1 MLEKNNS
8 YLEVANLSKSFGTFE
23 AIKNISISIEEG
35 EFVCFLGPSGCG
47 KTTLLRCIA
56 GLEIQSTGSVF
67 QKNKDISSLP
77 PSNRDFGIVF
87 QSYALFPNLSVFS
100 NISYGLINNK
110 WKKADVKNRV
120 EELLNLV
127 NLTEHSSKY
136 PSQLSGGEQ
145 QRVALARA
153 LATSP
158 GLLLL
163 DEPLSAL
170 DLKVRIFLRK
180 QIRDLQRKLGVT
192 TIMVTHDQEE
202 AQTMADR
209 IFVMKDGEII
219 QSGTPSEIYTK
230 ANSPFIAAFIGSM
243 NFIPA
248 VISNSKKVRCKS
260 VEFNCDT
267 SNFKENESVQLAIRP
282 EDIQFKQENPDD
294 NILSAKI
301 KEIDFLGSYQRV
313 YLESKNLTDDLIIV
327 DVPSSN
333 ARKIN
338 LAINTEMNLYF
349 SKYSVGL
356 CGHWAPPKIIKQ
368 FGCLFFISLA
378 TCRLK
383 YSFHIEI
390 EKAAMLGGVLYCF
403 KIFKGLSTEKIN
415 GINLYFFDKIG

>member
-1 MLEKNNS
+1 MTEQKNNT
-8 YLEVANLSKSFGTFE
+8 YLAVNNLSKSFGNFE
-23 AIKNISISIEEG
+23 AIKNIAIDIKEG

-56 GLEIQSTGSVF
+56 GLETQTAGSVI
-67 QKNKDISSLP
+67 QKDIDISYEP

-110 WKKADVKNRV
+110 WKKDDVKKRV
-120 EELLNLV
+120 DELLDLV
-127 NLTEHSSKY
+127 NLTEHASKY

-170 DLKVRIFLRK
+170 DAKVRVFLRK

-209 IFVMKDGEII
+209 IFVMNEGEII

-230 ANSPFIAAFIGSM
+230 ANSPFIASFIGSM

-248 VISNSKKVRCKS
+248 TINSAKKVKCNS
-260 VEFNCDT
+260 IEINCDT
-267 SNFKENESVQLAIRP
+267 DSFTENDSVQLAVRP
-282 EDIQFKQENPDD
+282 EEIYFQQENQDD
-294 NILSAKI
+294 NVIPATI
-301 KEIDFLGSYQRV
+301 KEIEFLGSFQRV
-313 YLESKNLTDDLIIV
+313 YFEAKSFTNELIIV
-327 DVPSSN
+327 DVPSAN
-333 ARKIN
+333 ARKIK
-338 LAINTEMNLYF
+338 LVIDKEINLYF
-349 SKYSVGL
+349 SKQDARIYS
-356 CGHWAPPKIIKQ
+356 
-368 FGCLFFISLA
+368 
-378 TCRLK
+378 T
-383 YSFHIEI
+383 
-390 EKAAMLGGVLYCF
+390 
-403 KIFKGLSTEKIN
+403 
-415 GINLYFFDKIG
+415 

>member
-1 MLEKNNS
+1 MLEKNQT
-8 YLEVANLSKSFGTFE
+8 YLEVTNLSKSFGSFE
-23 AIKNISISIEEG
+23 AIKNISINIKEG

-56 GLEIQSTGSVF
+56 GLEIQSTGSVV
-67 QKNKDISSLP
+67 QKNKDISNLP

-87 QSYALFPNLSVFS
+87 QSYALFPNLTVFS
-100 NISYGLINNK
+100 NIAYGLANNK
-110 WKKADVKNRV
+110 WSKHDINKRV

-127 NLTEHSSKY
+127 SLTEHAKKY

-170 DLKVRIFLRK
+170 DAKVRVFLRK

-219 QSGTPSEIYTK
+219 QSGTPNEIYTK
-230 ANSPFIAAFIGSM
+230 ANSPFIASFIGSM

-248 VISNSKKVRCKS
+248 IISNSSQVKCNN
-260 VEFNCDT
+260 VEINCDT
-267 SNFKENESVQLAIRP
+267 GNFQKNESVQIAIRP
-282 EDIQFKQENPDD
+282 EDIQFTKEKSDD
-294 NILSAKI
+294 NILIAKI
-301 KEIDFLGSYQRV
+301 KEIEFLGAFQRI
-313 YLESKNLTDDLIIV
+313 YFESKIVTDDLIMV
-327 DVPSSN
+327 DVLSSN

-338 LAINTEMNLYF
+338 LSVNDELNLYF
-349 SKYSVGL
+349 SKEDTRVYS
-356 CGHWAPPKIIKQ
+356 I
-368 FGCLFFISLA
+368 
-378 TCRLK
+378 
-383 YSFHIEI
+383 
-390 EKAAMLGGVLYCF
+390 
-403 KIFKGLSTEKIN
+403 
-415 GINLYFFDKIG
+415 

>member
-67 QKNKDISSLP
+67 QKNKDISNLP

-120 EELLNLV
+120 DELLNLV
-127 NLTEHSSKY
+127 NLIEHSSKY

-282 EDIQFKQENPDD
+282 EDIRFKQENSDD

-313 YLESKNLTDDLIIV
+313 YFESKSLTDDLIIV
-327 DVPSSN
+327 DVHRSN
-333 ARKIN
+333 ARKIK
-338 LAINTEMNLYF
+338 LAFNMEMNLF
-349 SKYSVGL
+349 
-356 CGHWAPPKIIKQ
+356 
-368 FGCLFFISLA
+368 FLFP
-378 TCRLK
+378 
-383 YSFHIEI
+383 
-390 EKAAMLGGVLYCF
+390 
-403 KIFKGLSTEKIN
+403 
-415 GINLYFFDKIG
+415 

>member
-1 MLEKNNS
+1 MTGNNNS
-8 YLEVANLSKSFGTFE
+8 YLEVTNLSKSFGTFE
-23 AIKNISISIEEG
+23 AIKNIDINIKEG

-56 GLEIQSTGSVF
+56 GLETQSAGSVI
-67 QKNKDISSLP
+67 QKNINISNEP

-110 WKKADVKNRV
+110 WKKADIKNRV
-120 EELLNLV
+120 DELLNLV
-127 NLTEHSSKY
+127 NLTEHASKY

-170 DLKVRIFLRK
+170 DAKVRVFLRK

-209 IFVMKDGEII
+209 IFVMNEGEII
-219 QSGTPSEIYTK
+219 QSGTPNEIYTK
-230 ANSPFIAAFIGSM
+230 ANSPFIASFIGSM

-248 VISNSKKVRCKS
+248 TIDSSKKVKCNNI
-260 VEFNCDT
+260 EINCDIGL
-267 SNFKENESVQLAIRP
+267 FKENDSVQLAVRP
-282 EDIQFKQENPDD
+282 EDIQLKQENQDD
-294 NILSAKI
+294 NMIPGTI
-301 KEIDFLGSYQRV
+301 KEVEFLGSFQRV
-313 YLESKNLTDDLIIV
+313 YFEVRNITDELIIV
-327 DVPSSN
+327 DVPSST
-333 ARKIN
+333 ARKIELDVN
-338 LAINTEMNLYF
+338 KEMNLYF
-349 SKYSVGL
+349 SKEDARIY
-356 CGHWAPPKIIKQ
+356 
-368 FGCLFFISLA
+368 
-378 TCRLK
+378 T
-383 YSFHIEI
+383 
-390 EKAAMLGGVLYCF
+390 
-403 KIFKGLSTEKIN
+403 T
-415 GINLYFFDKIG
+415 

>member
-8 YLEVANLSKSFGTFE
+8 YLEVANLSKSFGSFE

-67 QKNKDISSLP
+67 QKNKDISNLP

-120 EELLNLV
+120 DELLNLV

-248 VISNSKKVRCKS
+248 VISNSKKVKCKS

-282 EDIQFKQENPDD
+282 EDIQFIKENSDD
-294 NILSAKI
+294 NTLSAKI

-313 YLESKNLTDDLIIV
+313 YFESKSLTDDLIIV

-338 LAINTEMNLYF
+338 LAVNAEMNLFF
-349 SKYSVGL
+349 SKEDARIYSV
-356 CGHWAPPKIIKQ
+356 
-368 FGCLFFISLA
+368 
-378 TCRLK
+378 
-383 YSFHIEI
+383 
-390 EKAAMLGGVLYCF
+390 
-403 KIFKGLSTEKIN
+403 
-415 GINLYFFDKIG
+415 